1 VRWDNN
7 LRPHPAVCFVYNI
20 LFQLREG
27 QDLWLGDYGSSEHQQ
42 HDTTWSS
49 RSRVFSLLADGVV
62 GEQVEGASSV
72 DDARRGITTEYSVC
86 YSPPAVTPAFATTYH
101 LRRVGLAQVL
111 LVASSN
117 DADILARKVAKT
129 VQPPFSC
136 TQLRV
141 TG

>member
-1 VRWDNN
+1 MATRSALLLEKAGSIIGSIFASCSA
-7 LRPHPAVCFVYNI
+7 LRLTVSVASGARRGVG
-20 LFQLREG
+20 LRV
-27 QDLWLGDYGSSEHQQ
+27 S
-42 HDTTWSS
+42 
-49 RSRVFSLLADGVV
+49 SLLADGVV
-62 GEQVEGASSV
+62 GAQVKDASSV

-117 DADILARKVAKT
+117 DADILARKAAKT